1 MSSQDGWR
9 RRLSWGGPGGED
21 SLGERTCREGL
32 TPGLAWGLCRGAS
45 GGEELSLHCEVAR
58 DFEVGDTDLCFKSR
72 PGAMG
77 RGLDSRTGLMSPEAQ
92 AEGGRLPEARGPWSQ
107 ALAWGRNHSV
117 PPSQAGWGER
127 KPLSRSAG
135 GKDSDPSPGLR
146 PWLSVNQGLTLMRGS
161 DGQDLGYADS
171 SASDSDRILFP
182 GSP

>member
-1 MSSQDGWR
+1 M
-9 RRLSWGGPGGED
+9 
-21 SLGERTCREGL
+21 
-32 TPGLAWGLCRGAS
+32 
-45 GGEELSLHCEVAR
+45 
-58 DFEVGDTDLCFKSR
+58 
-72 PGAMG
+72 
-77 RGLDSRTGLMSPEAQ
+77 
-92 AEGGRLPEARGPWSQ
+92 
-107 ALAWGRNHSV
+107 